1 MKIKEIYIS
10 EGLLGNM
17 ARAAGAAVARNIP
30 AGLRQAGANR
40 QAAAG
45 AKTLSDA
52 AWKQWTNRV
61 AQILRA
67 QKVRSAAEIPEDQ
80 YREYLEDFVGTT
92 FLRGDLDRYD
102 AATQNRIGTELNK
115 IAQARGSAGQVRSL
129 FQELGTQALVARQ
142 PRRNQMGQV
151 DTRGMDPETARMA
164 KAFAA
169 AQQAT
174 GAAQPQ
180 ASDQPQ
186 SQATPGQPRAAAQ
199 PAGGWVD
206 SGQGLYLK
214 PATATTPTMASYRK
228 NIFSLTDQG
237 QWLDARDK
245 PVPQTWQ
252 AFLNQALER
261 L

>member
-1 MKIKEIYIS
+1 MKIKEIIIS

-102 AATQNRIGTELNK
+102 ADTQNRIGTELNK
-115 IAQARGSAGQVRSL
+115 IAQARGSAG
-129 FQELGTQALVARQ
+129 LGRLLCPHRGRCHAPGGQFLQ
-142 PRRNQMGQV
+142 PSA
-151 DTRGMDPETARMA
+151 TTARGFPA
-164 KAFAA
+164 
-169 AQQAT
+169 
-174 GAAQPQ
+174 
-180 ASDQPQ
+180 
-186 SQATPGQPRAAAQ
+186 PR
-199 PAGGWVD
+199 
-206 SGQGLYLK
+206 
-214 PATATTPTMASYRK
+214 
-228 NIFSLTDQG
+228 
-237 QWLDARDK
+237 
-245 PVPQTWQ
+245 
-252 AFLNQALER
+252 
-261 L
+261 